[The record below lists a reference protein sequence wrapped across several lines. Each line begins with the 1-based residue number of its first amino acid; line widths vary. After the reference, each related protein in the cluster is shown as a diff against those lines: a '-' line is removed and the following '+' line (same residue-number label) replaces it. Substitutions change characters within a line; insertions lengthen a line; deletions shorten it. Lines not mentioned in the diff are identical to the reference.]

1 MSGAPG
7 PNLEQRPASVL
18 VVDDNA
24 IMRKMVRLTLETEG
38 HLVHEAAD
46 GQAALELVRQHLP
59 DVVLQDLL
67 LPDMD
72 GFELVRELRKLPGG
86 AGLPIV
92 AFSGFQSKLEQSRG
106 LQAGFTDY
114 LFKPVEP
121 SQLVQTVEAHL
132 PMRQR
137 RIAAPGPRV
146 LLAND
151 DPAQLKLLKLNLERL
166 GYQVDAVADGGAA
179 LVHAREYP
187 PDIIVSDV
195 LMPHLDGFRLSL
207 ALRKEAALADVPI
220 VLMSAAYTEEG
231 DHRLARSAGA
241 DALVQSDLESVTE
254 AVRAHLVAREQPGGE
269 AIRPELVLEDYTHR
283 VIRQLERQVGL
294 NFNLSRRL
302 ATLEARF
309 SVLATLARSMAGS
322 STVGTVLDEILA
334 GALDAFAISMGVA
347 YLLTPEGQL
356 EMRAQL
362 GFGEAKQDELASFFG
377 HQRLL
382 LDLMRAGAPTML
394 SLAEGAGQEQREII
408 HAAGVSCMLVAPVA
422 LFEQPLGVLVTASS
436 RLLGSDWIAFA
447 DALGAQVGQAI
458 GLARA
463 LEELKASEERY
474 RGIVETANEGV
485 VLLDPEDRITFVN
498 RQACEMFGYGATDLL
513 GHPLVELMD
522 EDQLASAAHRT
533 ARRRQGVREVYES
546 HLRRKDGADLWALT
560 SASPVFDSNREYA
573 GSIGLYTDVT
583 DRKRAEE
590 ALAHQAL
597 HDGLT
602 SLPNRT
608 LLHEHLQQ
616 AILTARREGSG
627 LALAMLDLDRFKE
640 INDAFGHHYG
650 DLLLQ
655 QLGARLQATLR
666 QSDTIARLGGDEFAV
681 ILPAARSMR
690 DAELTAGKILRALR
704 ERFQLDEQVAAEV
717 GASVGLVLYPGHGD
731 DANTL
736 LRRADVAMYVA
747 KGQRGGFAWY
757 SPEQDEHIAT
767 RVMLISELRRAIESD
782 ELELHYQPKVS
793 LKTGRLL
800 AAESLVRWRHP
811 QRGFMFPD
819 DFVPLAE
826 QTGLI
831 QPLTSWVYDRALLQC
846 RAWKDRGLDISVAV
860 NESMRNLHDPELPQR
875 LRALLAQYGLA
886 PGDVTIE
893 ITESMI
899 MADPQRALQ
908 VVTGLS
914 DMGIALSID
923 DFGTGYSSLSY
934 LKRLPVTELKV
945 DKSFVLDMVRDENDA
960 TIVRSTIDLA
970 HNLGLTVVAE
980 GVETEAMWNALSGL
994 DCDVAQGY
1002 FVAHPMPA
1010 PDFERWLA
1018 NRPELLLLNG

>member
-1 MSGAPG
+1 MSAPA
-7 PNLEQRPASVL
+7 RPRGRTGEDAASIL
-18 VVDDNA
+18 IVDDNA
-24 IMRKMVRLTLETEG
+24 IMRKMVRLTLEAEG
-38 HLVHEAAD
+38 HVVHEAAD
-46 GQAALELVRQHLP
+46 GHAAIEAMRRHHP

-72 GFELVRELRKLPGG
+72 GFDLVHELRRLPGG
-86 AGLPIV
+86 ADLPIV

-106 LQAGFTDY
+106 LQAGFSDY

-132 PMRQR
+132 PLRQR
-137 RIAAPGPRV
+137 REPGPGPRV

-151 DPAQLKLLKLNLERL
+151 DLTQLKLLKLHLERL
-166 GYQVDAVADGGAA
+166 GFQVDAVSDGGAA

-187 PDIIVSDV
+187 PDIVLSDV
-195 LMPHLDGFRLSL
+195 LMPHFDGFRLSL
-207 ALRKEAALADVPI
+207 ALRKEQALATVPI
-220 VLMSAAYTEEG
+220 VLMSAAYTE
-231 DHRLARSAGA
+231 DADRRLARSAGA
-241 DALVQSDLESVTE
+241 NALVESDLESVTE
-254 AVRAHLVAREQPGGE
+254 ALRSQLAARDRAAPQD
-269 AIRPELVLEDYTHR
+269 IRPDLPLEDYTHR

-294 NFNLSRRL
+294 NFSLSRRL

-309 SVLATLARSMAGS
+309 SVLATLARSLAD
-322 STVGTVLDEILA
+322 STEAGTVLDEILS
-334 GALDAFAISMGVA
+334 GALDAFAISLGMA
-347 YLLTPEGQL
+347 YLVTPDGGLQL
-356 EMRAQL
+356 RVQL
-362 GFGEAKQDELASFFG
+362 GFGEDRRADLESFFG
-377 HQRLL
+377 HKSLL
-382 LDLMRAGAPTML
+382 QELLRQGKPTVVSAVDGDAPVPPVLDAARVS
-394 SLAEGAGQEQREII
+394 SL
-408 HAAGVSCMLVAPVA
+408 LVAPLV
-422 LFEQPLGVLVTASS
+422 LFQQPLGVLVTAST
-436 RLLGSDWIAFA
+436 RVLGDDWISFA
-447 DALGAQVGQAI
+447 EALGAQVGQAI

-463 LEELKASEERY
+463 LEQLKASEERY
-474 RGIVETANEGV
+474 RGIVETANEGI
-485 VLLDPEDRITFVN
+485 VLLDDDDRITFVN
-498 RQACEMFGYGATDLL
+498 QQACEMFGSGSADLL
-513 GHPLVELMD
+513 GHPLTELLN
-522 EDQLASAAHRT
+522 EDQMASAAHRS
-533 ARRRQGVREVYES
+533 ARRRQGVREVFES
-546 HLRRKDGADLWALT
+546 HLRRRDGQEVWALT
-560 SASPVFDSNREYA
+560 SASPIFDVNRRYS

-616 AILTARREGSG
+616 AILTARRDGSG

-650 DLLLQ
+650 DLLLR
-655 QLGARLQATLR
+655 QLGVRLQATLR
-666 QSDTIARLGGDEFAV
+666 ASDTIARLGGDEFAV
-681 ILPAARSMR
+681 ILPSARSR
-690 DAELTAGKILRALR
+690 QDAELAAGKILLALR
-704 ERFQLDEQVAAEV
+704 ERFQLDEHVAAEV

-731 DANTL
+731 DADTL

-757 SPEQDEHIAT
+757 SPEQDEHTAT
-767 RVMLISELRRAIESD
+767 RVMLISELRQAIEAN
-782 ELELHYQPKVS
+782 ELELHFQPKVS
-793 LKTGRLL
+793 LKTGSLL
-800 AAESLVRWRHP
+800 AVESLVRWRHP
-811 QRGFMFPD
+811 QRGFLTPD
-819 DFVPLAE
+819 SFVPLAE

-831 QPLTSWVYDRALLQC
+831 QPLTSWVYGQALRQC
-846 RAWKDRGLDISVAV
+846 RLWKDRGLPIKVAI
-860 NESMRNLHDPELPQR
+860 NESMRNLHDPDLPDR
-875 LRALLAQYGLA
+875 LAGLLLEHGLEPA
-886 PGDVTIE
+886 DVTIE

-914 DMGIALSID
+914 QMGIVLSID

-934 LKRLPVTELKV
+934 LKRLPVSEIKV

-980 GVETEAMWNALSGL
+980 GVETEAAWQALHGL
-994 DCDVAQGY
+994 DCDLAQGW

-1010 PDFERWLA
+1010 DEFDRWLEERTPLSRSA
-1018 NRPELLLLNG
+1018 